1 MVNWGRPIR
10 GWRQARTVIH
20 ESSLP
25 KIGERCEDSLRDEG
39 GFVCVCVCVCV
50 CVRACTS
57 TQLCPTLCHP
67 VYYSPSGSSVRGI
80 SQTGIL
86 DWAAI
91 SFSRGSFQP
100 RDRTRISCPSC
111 IGRQI
116 LYHWAPWESWWFLS
130 RWESENTSDVG
141 QHKQYEVASHTHT
154 HTHTHPYAHMSGLVL
169 TVFPDASSFQLWLI
183 SH

>member
-10 GWRQARTVIH
+10 GWRQARTVIR

-25 KIGERCEDSLRDEG
+25 KIRERCEDSLRDEG
-39 GFVCVCVCVCV
+39 GFVCVCVHVC
-50 CVRACTS
+50 ACTC

-67 VYYSPSGSSVRGI
+67 VYCSPSGSSVHEI
-80 SQTGIL
+80 SQTRIL
-86 DWAAI
+86 GWVAI

-100 RDRTRISCPSC
+100 RDRTCISCISC

-116 LYHWAPWESWWFLS
+116 LYHWTTWESWWFLS
-130 RWESENTSDVG
+130 RWEIENTSDTG
-141 QHKQYEVASHTHT
+141 QHKHYEVASHTHT
-154 HTHTHPYAHMSGLVL
+154 HTYAHTSGLVL
-169 TVFPDASSFQLWLI
+169 TVFPNASSFQLWPI